1 VENELLGDD
10 AMVAIFKFTYR
21 PIRPEYGLALPFPSE
36 QNDHILANNTRAS

>member
-21 PIRPEYGLALPFPSE
+21 LIRPEYGLALHRE
-36 QNDHILANNTRAS
+36 NGEEMTKLYMA